1 MAPHLTE
8 STSFSDDDSIT
19 DSQLAQ
25 SCNLAIDLLLEQVA
39 IELEWMKDHKDDSN
53 HGLHR
58 FPPACYRMVKSLPGN
73 DICMDCGSRGTDWAS
88 TSYGVLLCLLCSAR
102 HRSLGVKV
110 STVRS
115 LTLDH
120 WSHEQVLCMLEGG
133 NNQLYNF
140 FDRHRLAG
148 SSKNPIHQPCVEESR
163 YRTKAA
169 RFYREHLVLHVEG
182 VTNTCALYE
191 GREASRKTYSQYTM
205 LSTTSTTL
213 RRYVR

>member
-39 IELEWMKDHKDDSN
+39 MELEWMKDHKDDSN

-73 DICMDCGSRGTDWAS
+73 DVCMDCGSRETDWAS

-110 STVRS
+110 IFSLRLIRPKRS
-115 LTLDH
+115 GFSLSVQHLG
-120 WSHEQVLCMLEGG
+120 C
-133 NNQLYNF
+133 
-140 FDRHRLAG
+140 
-148 SSKNPIHQPCVEESR
+148 
-163 YRTKAA
+163 
-169 RFYREHLVLHVEG
+169 RFP
-182 VTNTCALYE
+182 
-191 GREASRKTYSQYTM
+191 QYD
-205 LSTTSTTL
+205 L
-213 RRYVR
+213 